1 MEYSKEFKQALS
13 EFSSIEKDR
22 LIFRLLKKDKLLS
35 KKLYFELIDPE
46 TTDDKRNAMEEI
58 ISERITEI
66 SKYVANQKYF
76 LVLIRK
82 LSAEITEHVKITT
95 DKFGDVY
102 LNLFLINKILEHNEK
117 LGRQRFDAVYKLYI
131 YLINKIIKALIQI
144 KKLDED
150 YWMEF
155 DELLSDI
162 DFQIHE
168 TLYFEKLCINN
179 SLDFNWLK
187 SENIPDH
194 FELIV
199 KDIRSQ
205 GFLK

>member
-1 MEYSKEFKQALS
+1 MEYSKEFKLALS
-13 EFSSIEKDR
+13 EFSPAEKDK

-35 KKLYFELIDPE
+35 KKLYFELIDEE
-46 TTDDKRNAMEEI
+46 TTDDKRNSMEEI
-58 ISERITEI
+58 ISERVSEI
-66 SKYVANQKYF
+66 SKYVGNQKYF

-102 LNLFLINKILEHNEK
+102 LNLFLVNKILEHNEK

-168 TLYFEKLCINN
+168 TLYLEKLCINN
-179 SLDFNWLK
+179 SFDFHWLK
-187 SENIPDH
+187 CENIPDH
-194 FELIV
+194 LDLIV
-199 KDIRSQ
+199 KGIKSE
-205 GFLK
+205 GFLR

>member
-13 EFSSIEKDR
+13 EFSSKEKDK

-35 KKLYFELIDPE
+35 KKLYFELIDEE
-46 TTDDKRNAMEEI
+46 TTDDKRNTMEENI
-58 ISERITEI
+58 RERILEI
-66 SKYVANQKYF
+66 SKYIGNQKYF

-82 LSAEITEHVKITT
+82 LSAEITEHVKVTT
-95 DKFGDVY
+95 DKFGEVY

-117 LGRQRFDAVYKLYI
+117 LSRQRFDAVYKLYI
-131 YLINKIIKALIQI
+131 YLINKIFKALTLI

-155 DELLSDI
+155 DELLTDI

-168 TLYFEKLCINN
+168 TPYLEKLCINN
-179 SLDFNWLK
+179 GLDFNWLK
-187 SENIPDH
+187 CENIPDH

-199 KDIRSQ
+199 KNIKSE
-205 GFLK
+205 GFLR

>member
-1 MEYSKEFKQALS
+1 MEYSKEFKAALS
-13 EFSSIEKDR
+13 QFSHSEKDK

-35 KKLYFELIDPE
+35 KKLYFELIDEE
-46 TTDDKRNAMEEI
+46 TTDDKRNTMEAYIKER
-58 ISERITEI
+58 ISEL
-66 SKYVANQKYF
+66 SKYIGNPKYF

-82 LSAEITEHVKITT
+82 LSAEITEHVKVTT
-95 DKFGDVY
+95 DKFGEAY
-102 LNLFLINKILEHNEK
+102 LNLFLVNEILSSNEK
-117 LGRQRFDAVYKLYI
+117 LSKQRFDAVYKLYI
-131 YLINKIIKALIQI
+131 YLINKIFKALIQI

-155 DELLSDI
+155 DEILSEI
-162 DFQIHE
+162 NIKIHDN
-168 TLYFEKLCINN
+168 LYLEKLCVNN
-179 SLDFNWLK
+179 GLDFNWLK
-187 SENIPDH
+187 CENIPEH

>member
-13 EFSSIEKDR
+13 EFSPLEKDR

-46 TTDDKRNAMEEI
+46 TTDDKRDAMEKI
-58 ISERITEI
+58 ISERVSEI
-66 SKYVANQKYF
+66 SKYVGNQKYF

-82 LSAEITEHVKITT
+82 LSAEITEHVKVTT

-102 LNLFLINKILEHNEK
+102 LNLFLVNKILEHNEK

-131 YLINKIIKALIQI
+131 YLINKIIKALILI

-155 DELLSDI
+155 DELLTDI
-162 DFQIHE
+162 EFQIHE
-168 TLYFEKLCINN
+168 TLYLEKLCINN
-179 SLDFNWLK
+179 GFDFNWLK
-187 SENIPDH
+187 CENIPKH

-199 KDIRSQ
+199 KGIKSE
-205 GFLK
+205 GFLR